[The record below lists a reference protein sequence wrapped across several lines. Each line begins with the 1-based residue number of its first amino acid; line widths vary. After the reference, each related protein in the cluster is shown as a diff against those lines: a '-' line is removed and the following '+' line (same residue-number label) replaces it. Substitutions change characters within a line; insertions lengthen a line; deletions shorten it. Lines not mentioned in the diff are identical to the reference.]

1 MPRPE
6 KLIFVCTH
14 ARAAGHKEACGS
26 VHQSE
31 AIATSFKRL
40 LKQRNLNGQIR
51 ACRSSC
57 LGVCTG
63 GPHAVVM
70 PDNIWYS
77 GFSEDDVEEILE
89 SHLVGGKPV
98 ERLLATNLENHNG

>member
-14 ARAAGHKEACGS
+14 ARATGHKEACAS
-26 VHQSE
+26 SHQSE
-31 AIATSFKRL
+31 AIAASFKHI
-40 LKQRNLNGQIR
+40 LKQRNLNGHIR

-57 LGVCTG
+57 LGVCAD

-70 PDNIWYS
+70 PDNVWYS

-89 SHLVGGKPV
+89 SHLVGGQPV
-98 ERLLATNLENHNG
+98 ERLLAPNRRKNNG